1 MSIYFEY
8 LLVLSNNML
17 INAEIWFSDF
27 FSSVEKCIGDRG
39 VVLNKPM
46 KAKTHHKSSEKGLHK
61 ADEDQNPEKIQQK
74 CPSPLG

>member
-8 LLVLSNNML
+8 LLILSNNML

-46 KAKTHHKSSEKGLHK
+46 KAKTHRKSPEKGLHEG
-61 ADEDQNPEKIQQK
+61 DESQNSSQEPRKR
-74 CPSPLG
+74 SS